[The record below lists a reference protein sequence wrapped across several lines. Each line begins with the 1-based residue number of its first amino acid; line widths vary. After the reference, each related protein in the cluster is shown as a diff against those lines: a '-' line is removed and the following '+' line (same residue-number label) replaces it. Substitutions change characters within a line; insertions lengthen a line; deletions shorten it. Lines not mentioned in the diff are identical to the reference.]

1 MLGDN
6 GNRTGT
12 YEGYMLAMKYL
23 LLIAIMT
30 QLPKVP
36 LFDNADHDEHD
47 LKLPPFCMP
56 PDNPFQSSV
65 GR

>member
-1 MLGDN
+1 M
-6 GNRTGT
+6 
-12 YEGYMLAMKYL
+12 YVSHEIQYL
-23 LLIAIMT
+23 LPLAIMT

-47 LKLPPFCMP
+47 LKLTPFCMP
-56 PDNPFQSSV
+56 PDDPFQSSV

>member
-12 YEGYMLAMKYL
+12 NEEYMLAMKYL
-23 LLIAIMT
+23 LPLAITT

-36 LFDNADHDEHD
+36 LFDNADHHEHD
-47 LKLPPFCMP
+47 LRLTPFCMP
-56 PDNPFQSSV
+56 PDDPFQSSV

>member
-1 MLGDN
+1 MLVIDF
-6 GNRTGT
+6 
-12 YEGYMLAMKYL
+12 MKSL
-23 LLIAIMT
+23 LSLAIMT

-47 LKLPPFCMP
+47 LKLTPFCMP
-56 PDNPFQSSV
+56 PDDPFQSSV

>member
-1 MLGDN
+1 MLGDH

-12 YEGYMLAMKYL
+12 TTDALPSL
-23 LLIAIMT
+23 AIMT

-47 LKLPPFCMP
+47 LKLTPFCMP